1 MHWLVIVNIVAA
13 LLHGA
18 LLIWLLRFAF
28 SEKFSSGNTVKTLRT
43 KYVKEDNIC
52 DRSWGRISLEED
64 GEFPTFLL
72 IVVFTVVTFIAH
84 VGYASA
90 NQKYL
95 RMIETGS
102 NRFRWLEYGVT
113 ASLIAA
119 ILANLAGV
127 RESYLLLII
136 TVATFSWMQHGAS
149 LETTVMNGTPL
160 GFFNVGLPLIAGFSL
175 LAAIFFVTI
184 RTFFKYTD
192 DFEKHVT
199 DRRDSCDSQSVR
211 NIPEALKQLIWLT
224 LIFYGS
230 FGVVALAYVLR
241 AMNKGW
247 QIAVKDFKS
256 FEAAYIGLSLVS
268 KVFLAV
274 WAVGY
279 TFGEDGSL
287 EWLTPLPVGSTR
299 DDRSFRD

>member
-1 MHWLVIVNIVAA
+1 
-13 LLHGA
+13 
-18 LLIWLLRFAF
+18 
-28 SEKFSSGNTVKTLRT
+28 
-43 KYVKEDNIC
+43 
-52 DRSWGRISLEED
+52 
-64 GEFPTFLL
+64 
-72 IVVFTVVTFIAH
+72 
-84 VGYASA
+84 
-90 NQKYL
+90 
-95 RMIETGS
+95 
-102 NRFRWLEYGVT
+102 VT

-119 ILANLAGV
+119 ILENLAGV

-149 LETTVMNGTPL
+149 LETTVMNGIPL
-160 GFFNVGLPLIAGFSL
+160 GFFNAGLPLIAGFSL

-184 RTFFKYTD
+184 RTFFNYTD
-192 DFEKHVT
+192 DFEKHINA
-199 DRRDSCDSQSVR
+199 RGDSCDDSQSVR
-211 NIPEALKQLIWLT
+211 NIPDALKQLIWLT
-224 LIFYGS
+224 LLFYGS

-247 QIAVKDFKS
+247 QIAVKDFKG
-256 FEAAYIGLSLVS
+256 FEAAYIVLSLVS

-287 EWLTPLPVGSTR
+287 EWLTPLPVGAKG